1 MGHQARGGRG
11 LTPALFAARTH
22 SGDNPVAMTLES
34 STPKWRRGAVMLG
47 TLGLLCAGMFS
58 AADSRGLTL
67 WWSGGSAAASTNLV
81 SPGNLRVRLADDL
94 PQPRPSS
101 DSSAPTGSPESRLIA
116 IYRLVARHDLDDA
129 LTASTA
135 LVQSHPNFRLAQL
148 LHADLLAARTAPLAA
163 WGGTVPEADLT
174 PLRDEA
180 RQRLAA
186 LRERPPVGTVP
197 AEFVQ
202 LPPSVPFAIAVD
214 AARSRL
220 YLFENGAGGL
230 KLVDDFYISVG
241 KQGVEKLVEGDQR
254 TPLGLYFTTGR
265 IDPRALEDRFGVGAL
280 PLNYPNAYDR
290 NRGRTGSGILLHGV
304 PAATYS
310 RPPQDSDGCVVLT
323 NEDLLSLAGRLP
335 LRDTPVLISRKIDW
349 RAPASAQATAH
360 PEFLKSFQR
369 WQQARMASD
378 AETLASFYP
387 TDGPADGAAIA
398 RIRQRSALP
407 PSAIS
412 DTSLITWRDD
422 RELMI
427 ATFREQ
433 AGAGQR
439 RDRVMRQYWGR
450 DGSGWVIMAE
460 GQVH

>member
-1 MGHQARGGRG
+1 
-11 LTPALFAARTH
+11 
-22 SGDNPVAMTLES
+22 MTLEYS
-34 STPKWRRGAVMLG
+34 NPKRRRGAVMVG
-47 TLGLLCAGMFS
+47 TLGLLCAGMLS
-58 AADSRGLTL
+58 AADTRGLTL
-67 WWSGGSAAASTNLV
+67 WWSGGLAAAATGLGPPAS
-81 SPGNLRVRLADDL
+81 LRMRLADDR
-94 PQPRPSS
+94 PQPRP
-101 DSSAPTGSPESRLIA
+101 ANAGEALTGSPESRLIA
-116 IYRLVARHDLDDA
+116 IYRLVARHELDDA
-129 LTASTA
+129 LVASTA

-148 LHADLLAARTAPLAA
+148 LHADLLAARAAPLAA
-163 WGGTVPEADLT
+163 WGGAVPEAELT
-174 PLRDEA
+174 PMRDEA
-180 RQRLAA
+180 LQRLAA
-186 LRERPPVGTVP
+186 LRERPAAGMVP

-220 YLFENGAGGL
+220 YLFENSAGGL

-310 RPPQDSDGCVVLT
+310 RPPQDSDGCVVLA

-335 LRDTPVLISRKIDW
+335 LRDTPVLISRQIDW
-349 RAPASAQATAH
+349 RAPAGAQAAAH
-360 PEFLKSFQR
+360 PAFLKSFQR
-369 WQQARMASD
+369 WQQARLASD
-378 AETLASFYP
+378 ADTLASFYP
-387 TDGPADGAAIA
+387 SEGPSDGAAIA
-398 RIRQRSALP
+398 RFRQRAALP

-450 DGSGWVIMAE
+450 DGSAWVIVAE

>member
-1 MGHQARGGRG
+1 MMIES
-11 LTPALFAARTH
+11 T
-22 SGDNPVAMTLES
+22 NP
-34 STPKWRRGAVMLG
+34 KRRQGAVMLG
-47 TLGLLCAGMFS
+47 TLCLLCASMLS
-58 AADSRGLTL
+58 AADTRGLTL
-67 WWSGGSAAASTNLV
+67 WWSGGLAAS
-81 SPGNLRVRLADDL
+81 SGAAPSGSLRMRLADDR
-94 PQPRPSS
+94 PVPRPTP
-101 DSSAPTGSPESRLIA
+101 AAAALAGRPESRLIA
-116 IYRLVARHDLDDA
+116 IYRLVADHELDDA
-129 LTASTA
+129 LEASTA

-148 LHADLLAARTAPLAA
+148 LHADLLSARTAPLTA
-163 WGGTVPEADLT
+163 WGGAVPEGELT
-174 PLRDEA
+174 PMREEA

-186 LRERPPVGTVP
+186 LRERPAPGSVP

-214 AARSRL
+214 ASRSRL
-220 YLFENGAGGL
+220 YLFENGPGGM
-230 KLVDDFYISVG
+230 KLADDFYISVG

-265 IDPRALEDRFGVGAL
+265 IDARALEGRFGAGAL

-310 RPPQDSDGCVVLT
+310 RPPQDSDGCVVLA
-323 NEDLLSLAGRLP
+323 NEDLQSLAARLP
-335 LRDTPVLISRKIDW
+335 ARDTPVLISRRIEW
-349 RAPASAQATAH
+349 TATSQAQTSAS
-360 PEFLKSFQR
+360 PEFLQALQR
-369 WQQARMASD
+369 WQSARLASD

-387 TDGPADGAAIA
+387 GEGLADGATIA
-398 RIRQRSALP
+398 RFRQRAALP

-450 DGSGWVIMAE
+450 DGGGWVIVAE